1 LTLEQILATAALAL
15 AALAVFVA
23 RRLRRRL
30 DRLADSY
37 WELRYEHGQLRSRVT
52 RLEGGEEGEA
62 LPPAGAPASGSFI
75 PLSSVKR

>member
-1 LTLEQILATAALAL
+1 LTLEQILAAAALAV

-23 RRLRRRL
+23 RRLARRL
-30 DRLADSY
+30 DRLTDSY

-52 RLEGGEEGEA
+52 RLEGGGEPEA
-62 LPPAGAPASGSFI
+62 APPAAGPASGSFI